1 MSTDH
6 YLLLL
11 DLGLFAL
18 AIVFLRKLMTQ
29 WIIQG
34 RTTRLVRGVALGLM
48 MVAGWTYI
56 IYRYGPS
63 L

>member
-18 AIVFLRKLMTQ
+18 AIVFLGKLMTQ

-34 RTTRLVRGVALGLM
+34 RTTRLVQGVALGLM

>member
-18 AIVFLRKLMTQ
+18 AIVFLGKLMTQ

-48 MVAGWTYI
+48 MVACWTYI